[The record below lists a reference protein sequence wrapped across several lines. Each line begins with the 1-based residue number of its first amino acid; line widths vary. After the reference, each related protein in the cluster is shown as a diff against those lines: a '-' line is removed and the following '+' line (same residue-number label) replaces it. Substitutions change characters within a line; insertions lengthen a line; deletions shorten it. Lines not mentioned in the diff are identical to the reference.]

1 VRHTAHSLR
10 QLPPV
15 LLLALALALIAPPA
29 RAQRTPGTDSVR
41 ISIDEALSRAGSLG
55 EESKLARSQLDFAAT
70 QVASARSAALPAL
83 DGSFSYLRTYASPY
97 QVKSSGASA
106 DTANPIL
113 KLFANLPFGRVNQ
126 YTANLT
132 ATQTLFSPKLGIAM
146 RVANLYESAT
156 RYTLREQ
163 LAETEYQVRGAY
175 VRALLAGELES
186 SAREAVAQAQR
197 FLDQERQRLSAGLGS
212 ELDVLR
218 AEVSLENLRPQL
230 VDAQNAAAIS
240 TLDLK
245 RLVNVPLVTPLV
257 LTTRLVAPLAA
268 VAASSDPAI
277 VASTR
282 GAVQAEE
289 ENVRI
294 AHEVVKGAISAYL
307 PSLDFR
313 MSLGRL
319 MYPQTVFGLNGTG
332 WLTDW
337 NAAVTLKVPI
347 FNGMKRGADL
357 SQARIGLQQEEFRL
371 AQLREAVQLQFQQ
384 AVGERE
390 RAAASITARQR
401 TVDQAQRVYDLTVLR
416 YDQGLT
422 SHLDVSDARLS
433 LLQAR
438 ANLAQ
443 SIAQYYIA
451 DASVQRAL
459 GSSSAAL
466 SRAR

>member
-10 QLPPV
+10 R
-15 LLLALALALIAPPA
+15 LALALAIAPALP
-29 RAQRTPGTDSVR
+29 AQRAPAADSLH
-41 ISIDEALSRAGSLG
+41 ISLDEALARAGSIG
-55 EESKLARSQLDFAAT
+55 EESRLARSQLDFAAT
-70 QVASARSAALPAL
+70 QVRSARSAALPSL
-83 DGSFSYLRTYASPY
+83 DGSFNYQRTYASPF
-97 QVKSSGASA
+97 QIKSSAPA
-106 DTANPIL
+106 DTANPIG

-146 RVANLYESAT
+146 RVAGLYESAT
-156 RYTLREQ
+156 RFTLREQ
-163 LAETEYQVRGAY
+163 LAETEFQVRSAY
-175 VRALLAGELES
+175 VKAQLAGELEA
-186 SAREAVAQAQR
+186 SAAEAVAQAQR
-197 FLDQERQRLSAGLGS
+197 FLDQERQRLAAGLGS
-212 ELDVLR
+212 ELDVMR

-230 VDAQNAAAIS
+230 VDAQNAAALS

-245 RLVNVPLVTPLV
+245 RLINVPLVTPLV

-268 VAASSDPAI
+268 AAAAAAAAADPAS
-277 VASTR
+277 VASAR

-294 AHEVVKGAISAYL
+294 AREVVKGAVSAYF
-307 PSLDFR
+307 PELDFR

-337 NAAVTLKVPI
+337 NAAITLKVPI

-357 SQARIGLQQEEFRL
+357 SQARIGLQQERYRL

-390 RAAASITARQR
+390 RAAASIAARQR

-459 GSSSAAL
+459 GSSSAVL

>member
-1 VRHTAHSLR
+1 MAF
-10 QLPPV
+10 
-15 LLLALALALIAPPA
+15 AMAFAIAPALP
-29 RAQRTPGTDSVR
+29 AQRSAATDSVR
-41 ISIDEALSRAGSLG
+41 ISLDEALARAGSVG
-55 EESKLARSQLDFAAT
+55 EEAKLARSQLDFAAT
-70 QVASARSAALPAL
+70 QVASARSAALPTL
-83 DGSFSYLRTYASPY
+83 DGNFIYLRTYASPY
-97 QVKSSGASA
+97 QVKSSGSA
-106 DTANPIL
+106 DSTNPIA

-126 YTANLT
+126 YTGNIQ

-175 VRALLAGELES
+175 MRALLASELEA

-245 RLVNVPLVTPLV
+245 RLINVPLVSPLV
-257 LTTRLVAPLAA
+257 LTTRLVAPAVVTAA
-268 VAASSDPAI
+268 AADPAA

-294 AHEVVKGAISAYL
+294 AGEAVKGAKSAYL
-307 PSLDFR
+307 PSLDFH
-313 MSLGRL
+313 MALGRL
-319 MYPQTVFGLNGTG
+319 LYPPTVFGLTGTG

-337 NAAVTLKVPI
+337 NAAITLKVPI

-390 RAAASITARQR
+390 RSAASITARQR